1 MDGSLCGPAPEPD
14 PCDTD
19 GDCAP
24 GEHCDLSTCDVDPA
38 TGLPG
43 GGVCVPTMGCAPVL
57 CDLYC
62 EHGFDTDA
70 AGCLVCSCAPPPP
83 PPRCEPIF
91 CPIDCELALDD
102 RGCEICECASGPR

>member
-1 MDGSLCGPAPEPD
+1 
-14 PCDTD
+14 
-19 GDCAP
+19 
-24 GEHCDLSTCDVDPA
+24 
-38 TGLPG
+38 
-43 GGVCVPTMGCAPVL
+43 MGCAPVL

-102 RGCEICECASGPR
+102 RGCEICECASGLR